1 MRLIRPP
8 DPLCL
13 ALPIVHLQVR
23 VCAAQLLRVL
33 LAVRPQYAAQ
43 RQGAYVLR
51 SLRKFM
57 TAR

>member
-1 MRLIRPP
+1 MVALVTAYPLPP
-8 DPLCL
+8 LL
-13 ALPIVHLQVR
+13 LQVR